1 MISKEKLDRINTL
14 AKKAKTEGL
23 NDEERQEQK
32 TLRKEYLGNVRS
44 SFKNQF
50 KTMTV
55 KDPEGNDVT
64 PKKVKDLQKKDEDN

>member
-1 MISKEKLDRINTL
+1 MISKEKLDRINIL
-14 AKKAKTEGL
+14 AKKAKNEGL
-23 NDEERQEQK
+23 TEKEKEEQK
-32 TLRKEYLGNVRS
+32 SLRKEYLGNVRS

-64 PKKVKDLQKKDEDN
+64 PQKVKDLQKKNKND

>member
-1 MISKEKLDRINTL
+1 MISQEKLERINAL
-14 AKKAKTEGL
+14 AKKSKEEGL
-23 NDEERQEQK
+23 SDKEKQEQK

-50 KTMTV
+50 KSMTV

-64 PKKVKDLQKKDEDN
+64 PQKVKDLQNKNKKK